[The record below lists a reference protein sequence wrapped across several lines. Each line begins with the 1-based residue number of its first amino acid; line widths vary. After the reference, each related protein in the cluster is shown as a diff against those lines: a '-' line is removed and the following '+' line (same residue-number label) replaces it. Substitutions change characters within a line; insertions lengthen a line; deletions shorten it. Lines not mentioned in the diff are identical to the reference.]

1 MPLPNHFDQDLAHL
15 RQLQANLFA
24 TMQPILR
31 KPRMLRTLHE
41 RLALALGHRAL
52 ATCDI
57 YAIAAKGEYYG
68 AAMVQ
73 TRVQL
78 DSCLCFF
85 ASLLVQDPDRF
96 ARRVLAKKQFNRMKD
111 REGNT
116 MADRYLA
123 RKLSRH
129 FSPKDPWMSNL
140 YGLATDFIHFS
151 STLMTTAEKE
161 MADWDEALGFGDID
175 LANRETPK
183 EHWVSSVRYFQG
195 CTLAFTRLLR
205 EWLDSHDL
213 G

>member
-1 MPLPNHFDQDLAHL
+1 MPLPNHFDQNLAHL

-85 ASLLVQDPDRF
+85 A
-96 ARRVLAKKQFNRMKD
+96 
-111 REGNT
+111 RE
-116 MADRYLA
+116 L
-123 RKLSRH
+123 
-129 FSPKDPWMSNL
+129 
-140 YGLATDFIHFS
+140 
-151 STLMTTAEKE
+151 
-161 MADWDEALGFGDID
+161 ADWDEALEFGDID

-183 EHWVSSVRYFQG
+183 GHWVSSVRYFQG